1 MPFVLSIFR
10 NVACIL
16 HYLAFLVCAPTHF
29 FSTPNYVLL
38 APKNPLFN
46 ACFAFFVMCFMALT
60 GFVYAISLDIYTFR
74 LSFSST

>member
-1 MPFVLSIFR
+1 MPFALSIFK

-16 HYLAFLVCAPTHF
+16 HHLAFLICAPTHF

-38 APKNPLFN
+38 APKNHFLMPVLP
-46 ACFAFFVMCFMALT
+46 FFVMCFMALR
-60 GFVYAISLDIYTFR
+60 GFVYTILLDIYAFR